1 MHGLSIGAEEEDI
14 HKIHDH
20 DNFYLKRSNTK
31 GKNL

>member
-20 DNFYLKRSNTK
+20 DRLLFEKKQY
-31 GKNL
+31 